1 VALSN
6 PEPEITPRAALAAG
20 AAYAADG
27 TSVNNILGFPGLLRG
42 ALETR
47 ARRYTPSMFV
57 AAGLAIAAAA
67 DPGEL
72 VPDPLDRRV
81 HLAVTLAV
89 ARAAVEAGVAR
100 VTLDEEMLVAS
111 FGDLDQLHSPGTV
124 TLTGPLA
131 TRSSA
136 RVRGR

>member
-1 VALSN
+1 
-6 PEPEITPRAALAAG
+6 
-20 AAYAADG
+20 
-27 TSVNNILGFPGLLRG
+27 
-42 ALETR
+42 
-47 ARRYTPSMFV
+47 MFV

-67 DPGEL
+67 GPGEL

-100 VTLDEEMLVAS
+100 LTPDEEMLVAS
-111 FGDLDQLHSPGTV
+111 FGDPGQPNAPGTF

-136 RVRGR
+136 TARGR

>member
-1 VALSN
+1 VRAGQVILALSN
-6 PEPEITPRAALAAG
+6 PEPEITPQAALAAG

-67 DPGEL
+67 APGEL

-89 ARAAVEAGVAR
+89 ARAAVEAGIAR
-100 VTLDEEMLVAS
+100 VGPDEEMLVAS
-111 FGDLDQLHSPGTV
+111 FGDAGQPNAPGTV
-124 TLTGPLA
+124 TVSG
-131 TRSSA
+131 A
-136 RVRGR
+136 RG

>member
-1 VALSN
+1 M
-6 PEPEITPRAALAAG
+6 
-20 AAYAADG
+20 
-27 TSVNNILGFPGLLRG
+27 NNILGFPGILRG

-57 AAGLAIAAAA
+57 AAGLTIAAMAG
-67 DPGEL
+67 PGEL

-100 VTLDEEMLVAS
+100 VALDEEMLVAS
-111 FGDLDQLHSPGTV
+111 FGDLGRSHAPGNL
-124 TLTGPLA
+124 TLTW
-131 TRSSA
+131 S
-136 RVRGR
+136 